1 MKFEQMIDTY
11 IEAFMEQGAEPGQ
24 GLVNRN
30 RIQLLQN
37 LKDTLG
43 GKVLSVDTLLTA
55 VKEVEIEGDYQK
67 QILYVD
73 DLISTLEEAGIKCK

>member
-11 IEAFMEQGAEPGQ
+11 IEAFIEQGAEPGQ

-30 RIQLLQN
+30 RINLLQN
-37 LKDTLG
+37 LKETLSG
-43 GKVLSVDTLLTA
+43 RVLSVDTLMSA